1 MRRCRFPFR
10 FLISIHAPR
19 TGSDGSTTTA
29 LATTFYFNP
38 RSPHG
43 ERQLFKRSLA
53 STLGFQSTL
62 PARGATD
69 GYNNITKI
77 AMISIHAPRTGSD
90 CHTSPL
96 QFRIVYFNPRSPH
109 GERLCGAHG
118 GHHADGY
125 FNPRSPHGE
134 RRQGHKPQPRER
146 KYFNPRSPHGE
157 RRIAL
162 AICSGIA
169 NFNPRSPHGERQ
181 QSALGSPENKR
192 ISIHAPRTG
201 SDRGASP
208 SPGKGRISIHAPRTG
223 SDPTNYAIPSVKERF
238 QSTLPARGATR
249 RLASIC
255 PSQTYFNP
263 RSPHG
268 ERLREWSLKNG
279 YADFNPRS
287 PHGER
292 LDSMITAQNLGNFN
306 PRSPHGERQRIRN
319 HHSSWLII
327 SIHAPR
333 TGSDKIVCMVHNL
346 SYISIHAPRTGS
358 D

>member
-1 MRRCRFPFR
+1 MLHDDFNPRSPHGERRESACER
-10 FLISIHAPR
+10 LCSWQISIHAPR
-19 TGSDGSTTTA
+19 TGSDKKKGFKRCRLDISIHAPRTGSD
-29 LATTFYFNP
+29 LATLPFPFSISHFNP

-43 ERQLFKRSLA
+43 ERRQHYDRTRYHLL
-53 STLGFQSTL
+53 FQSTL
-62 PARGATD
+62 PARGATAFQAFSC
-69 GYNNITKI
+69 IH
-77 AMISIHAPRTGSD
+77 AWISIHAPRTGSD

-125 FNPRSPHGE
+125 
-134 RRQGHKPQPRER
+134 
-146 KYFNPRSPHGE
+146 
-157 RRIAL
+157 
-162 AICSGIA
+162 
-169 NFNPRSPHGERQ
+169 FNPRSPHGERQ